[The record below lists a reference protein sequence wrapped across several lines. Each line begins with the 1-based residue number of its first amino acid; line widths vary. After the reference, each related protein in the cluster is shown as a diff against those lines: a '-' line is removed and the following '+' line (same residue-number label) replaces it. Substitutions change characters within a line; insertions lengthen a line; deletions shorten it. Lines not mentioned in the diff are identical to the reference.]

1 MSEIKNI
8 KTEVDIRSVQHTA
21 HQHSNIQLPAEN
33 SMSSTAQELVSK
45 ISALRLTDNYS
56 INIGGEKLPLRP
68 SFGKFNKHRFS
79 RVHPGE
85 SYKFRCLLVEDKD
98 NGETYITSPAMQ
110 AYLGT
115 NAVAKILR
123 LSVDSTGVP
132 KIIAQPIID
141 GQSTPNSWHASMV
154 KGIELAE
161 TTWVRV
167 EAARNASQYT
177 IIRSKD
183 DLGDPEWPTQSM
195 DELVQEVFQNKIILD
210 LNHPFARQLEGR
222 R

>member
-8 KTEVDIRSVQHTA
+8 KTETEDQAMQNPA
-21 HQHSNIQLPAEN
+21 HQHINIQLSTEN

-45 ISALRLTDNYS
+45 IGALRLTDNYS
-56 INIGGEKLPLRP
+56 TNIGGEKLPLRP

-79 RVHPGE
+79 QVHPDE
-85 SYKFRCLLVEDKD
+85 KYKFRCLLVEDKD
-98 NGETYITSPAMQ
+98 NGETYIATPTMQ
-110 AYLGT
+110 SYLGT

-132 KIIAQPIID
+132 KIIAQPILD
-141 GQSTPNSWHASMV
+141 GQGTPNSWHASMV

-161 TTWVRV
+161 TTWVRM

-195 DELVQEVFQNKIILD
+195 DELVHEVFQNKIISD
-210 LNHPFARQLEGR
+210 PDHPFARQLEGR